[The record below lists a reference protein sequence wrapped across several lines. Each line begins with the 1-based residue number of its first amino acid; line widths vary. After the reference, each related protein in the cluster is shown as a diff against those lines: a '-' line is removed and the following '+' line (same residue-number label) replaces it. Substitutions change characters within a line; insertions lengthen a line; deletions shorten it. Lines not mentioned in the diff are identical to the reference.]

1 MAADIVG
8 DIQELRQLLHYAKR
22 PRVQSLLSSHISS
35 LQKIVSA
42 VTTSG
47 GGSSRAET
55 TKVAP
60 PAVTYTTLTTLSW
73 DQDNEK
79 VKICIPLEGAFQEKM
94 VCARLKNQERREERR
109 RNRKQ
114 HAEARARLTDQERQ

>member
-1 MAADIVG
+1 MESRSSSAMAADIVG

-35 LQKIVSA
+35 LQ
-42 VTTSG
+42 
-47 GGSSRAET
+47 
-55 TKVAP
+55 
-60 PAVTYTTLTTLSW
+60 
-73 DQDNEK
+73 
-79 VKICIPLEGAFQEKM
+79 KICIPLEGAFQEKM